1 MNQKRRSP
9 ALYIGPVLLALLA
22 GILLAA
28 CESVPRKIPDGLT
41 QAEFFQRAQEAADNN
56 NWRTSLLYYQTFI
69 DRYPTDRSNVAAA
82 RYEIAFIH
90 YKLGM
95 YAQSKTEFEGLLNEY
110 KGPNADQL
118 PEWPKVLG
126 EKILAKVDAHLGE
139 KAAAAGAAPA
149 NGSTAAADSGTATP

>member
-1 MNQKRRSP
+1 MNQKRRSRV
-9 ALYIGPVLLALLA
+9 LYIGLVLLAVFAGMLLA
-22 GILLAA
+22 G
-28 CESVPRKIPDGLT
+28 CESVPRKIPEGLT

-69 DRYPTDRSNVAAA
+69 NRYPSDRSNIAAA
-82 RYEIAFIH
+82 KYEIAFIH

-95 YAQSKTEFEGLLNEY
+95 YAQSKTEFEAMLNEY

-118 PEWPKVLG
+118 PQWPKVLG

-139 KAAAAGAAPA
+139 KAPAGGPSADGATGAALP
-149 NGSTAAADSGTATP
+149 